1 MRKLL
6 LGYAFVILTLSLPFQ
21 AHAEAYL
28 HYTKLWHVSEQEWSS
43 LNNPL
48 VMRTYARNGAGYV
61 VPSGYRVIQPVDNEC
76 VVPVPEDLIAL
87 VADIWQHAEPD
98 NGYSGRNVYVKLK
111 HSGVTEFTITRQRE
125 IVNKYQQ
132 VRQLLPADYEFLTD
146 HFMSVAEV
154 ASCN

>member
-1 MRKLL
+1 MKKISLSYAYVVLALL
-6 LGYAFVILTLSLPFQ
+6 LPFQ

-28 HYTKLWHVSEQEWSS
+28 HYTKLWHVTEREWPT
-43 LNNPL
+43 LNNPMVL
-48 VMRTYARNGAGYV
+48 RTYVRNGAGYV
-61 VPSGYRVIQPVDNEC
+61 VPSGYRVVHPRNNEC

-87 VADIWQHAEPD
+87 VADIWENAEPD

-111 HSGVTEFTITRQRE
+111 DSGVTEYTITRQRE

-146 HFMSVAEV
+146 HFMSIAEIT
-154 ASCN
+154 SCS